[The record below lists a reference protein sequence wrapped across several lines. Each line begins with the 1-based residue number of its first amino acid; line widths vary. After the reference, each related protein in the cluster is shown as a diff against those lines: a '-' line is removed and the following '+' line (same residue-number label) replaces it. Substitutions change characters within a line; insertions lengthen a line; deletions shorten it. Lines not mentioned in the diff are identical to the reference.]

1 MDSLSPPEQTI
12 KTTGIPIVPLA
23 GIVNW
28 LDRLRLQLS
37 RHDALLILSVLGL
50 ICGFVTGVVIILFRL
65 LVESSQATILPGG
78 GVENYEALHPLMRF
92 LLPILGGLMLGL
104 IFIRF
109 AKGLHVLGIP
119 RVMERLIYHQ
129 GHISLRGFMLQFF
142 GAAIAIISGHSVGR
156 EGPHVFLGAASGSLL
171 GQYLSLPNNS
181 IRTLV
186 GCGTAA
192 AISASFDTPLAG
204 VIFALEVV
212 MMEYTLVSFIPI
224 MLAAVSANSLSLIV
238 FEGQRVFDIAII
250 ELGSLHELIFILLLG
265 LVAGTA
271 SAAYVSL
278 IQFISDKTQNMA
290 FWLRNAAAGVLI
302 GLIALAVPE
311 VMGIGYDTVNLLLL
325 GELGFYF
332 IVILVV
338 MKIVATAVCIGLGIP
353 GGTIGPALF
362 IGAAVG
368 GIIAPLPGLVFEGQ
382 VSDPGVYALIGM
394 GAVMGAALQAPLAAL
409 TAIIELTHNPEIIMP
424 GMLAIVI
431 ASLVNSELFGKSSMF
446 HTLLEATGLNYH
458 TDPVMQSLRRIGAA
472 SFMNRNFV
480 QVEPILT
487 RDTVR
492 IILDNN
498 PEWILIKG
506 DQDQMA
512 LMPAVDLLR
521 IMEQQE
527 EEEFDLLCLPAT
539 RYELAQLRM
548 QATLQEALEKLD
560 NSQADALYIEWYDQD
575 HYWRIQGILTR
586 PLIESAYH
594 F

>member
-1 MDSLSPPEQTI
+1 MPF
-12 KTTGIPIVPLA
+12 A

-50 ICGFVTGVVIILFRL
+50 ICGFVTGIVIILFRL
-65 LVESSQATILPGG
+65 LVESSQAAILPGG

-104 IFIRF
+104 IFLRF

-250 ELGSLHELIFILLLG
+250 QLGSLHELIFILLLG

-311 VMGIGYDTVNLLLL
+311 VMGIGYDTVNQLLL

-338 MKIVATAVCIGLGIP
+338 MKIVATAVSIGLGIP

-368 GIIAPLPGLVFEGQ
+368 GIIALLPGLVFEGQ

-527 EEEFDLLCLPAT
+527 EKEFDLLSLPAT

>member
-1 MDSLSPPEQTI
+1 VPF
-12 KTTGIPIVPLA
+12 TGII
-23 GIVNW
+23 NW
-28 LDRLRLQLS
+28 LDQIRLQLS
-37 RHDALLILSVLGL
+37 RRDALLILSVLGL
-50 ICGFVTGVVIILFRL
+50 ICGFVTGIVIILFRL
-65 LVESSQATILPGG
+65 LVESSQAAMLPGG
-78 GVENYEALHPLMRF
+78 EPENYEALQPVLRI
-92 LLPILGGLMLGL
+92 LLPILGGLLLGF
-104 IFIRF
+104 IFLRF
-109 AKGLHVLGIP
+109 SKGLYVLGIP
-119 RVMERLIYHQ
+119 RVIERLIYHQ
-129 GHISLRGFMLQFF
+129 GHISLRGFLLQFF
-142 GAAIAIISGHSVGR
+142 GAAIAIITGHSVGR

-212 MMEYTLVSFIPI
+212 MMEYTLISFIPI
-224 MLAAVSANSLSLIV
+224 MLAAISANSLSLIM
-238 FEGQRVFDIAII
+238 FDGERVFDIAIL

-265 LVAGTA
+265 LAAGTA

-278 IQFISDKTQNMA
+278 IQLISDKTQTMA
-290 FWLRNAAAGVLI
+290 FWLRTTSAGVLI
-302 GLIALAVPE
+302 GLIALAVPQ
-311 VMGIGYDTVNLLLL
+311 VMGIGYDTVNALLL
-325 GELGFYF
+325 GELGYQL
-332 IVILVV
+332 IVVLVI
-338 MKIVATAVCIGLGIP
+338 MKIIATALCIGLGVP
-353 GGTIGPALF
+353 GGTVGPTLF

-368 GIIAPLPGLVFEGQ
+368 GLIAPLPGLLFEGQ
-382 VSDPGVYALIGM
+382 VSDPGLYALIGM

-480 QVEPILT
+480 QVKPTLH
-487 RDTVR
+487 RDTARTV
-492 IILDNN
+492 LDTN

-506 DQDQMA
+506 DKDQLA

-521 IMEQQE
+521 IIEQE
-527 EEEFDLLCLPAT
+527 KEEEFDLLSLPAT
-539 RYELAQLRM
+539 RYELTQLRM

-560 NSQADALYIEWYDQD
+560 DNQVDALYIEWYDED

-586 PLIESAYH
+586 PLIESAYR

>member
-1 MDSLSPPEQTI
+1 MPF
-12 KTTGIPIVPLA
+12 A

-28 LDRLRLQLS
+28 FDRLRLQLS

-50 ICGFVTGVVIILFRL
+50 ICGFITGIVIILFRL
-65 LVESSQATILPGG
+65 LVESTQSALLPGG
-78 GVENYEALHPLMRF
+78 GAENYEALHPLMRF
-92 LLPILGGLMLGL
+92 LLPIAGGLLLGF
-104 IFIRF
+104 IFLRY
-109 AKGLHVLGIP
+109 ANGLHVLGIP

-129 GHISLRGFMLQFF
+129 GHISMRGFLLQFF

-181 IRTLV
+181 IRTLL

-238 FEGQRVFDIAII
+238 FEGERVFDIAII

-265 LVAGTA
+265 LAAGTA

-278 IQFISDKTQNMA
+278 IQFISDRTQNMA
-290 FWLRNAAAGVLI
+290 FWLRNASAGVLI
-302 GLIALAVPE
+302 GLIALAVPQI
-311 VMGIGYDTVNLLLL
+311 MGIGYDTVNQILL
-325 GELGFYF
+325 GELGLYLL
-332 IVILVV
+332 IILVV
-338 MKIVATAVCIGLGIP
+338 AKILATAISIGLGIP

-362 IGAAVG
+362 IGAALG
-368 GIIAPLPGLVFEGQ
+368 GVIAPLPGLLFEGQ

-480 QVEPILT
+480 QVKPLLG
-487 RDTVR
+487 RDAAR
-492 IILDNN
+492 RILDQN
-498 PEWILIKG
+498 PEYVLIKG
-506 DQDQMA
+506 EMDETA

-521 IMEQQE
+521 ILEQQE
-527 EEEFDLLCLPAT
+527 EDETLDLLSLPAT
-539 RYELAQLRM
+539 RLELAPLRM

-560 NSQADALYIEWYDQD
+560 NSQADALYIEWYDED

-594 F
+594 I

>member
-1 MDSLSPPEQTI
+1 MPF
-12 KTTGIPIVPLA
+12 A
-23 GIVNW
+23 GIINW

-37 RHDALLILSVLGL
+37 RHDALVILSVLGL
-50 ICGFVTGVVIILFRL
+50 ICGFVTGIVIILFRL
-65 LVESSQATILPGG
+65 LVESTQASFLPGG
-78 GVENYEALHPLMRF
+78 EVENYEALHPLIRVV
-92 LLPILGGLMLGL
+92 LPILGGLLLGF
-104 IFIRF
+104 IFLRF

-192 AISASFDTPLAG
+192 GISASFDTPLAG

-224 MLAAVSANSLSLIV
+224 MLAAVSANSLSLII
-238 FEGQRVFDIAII
+238 FDGERVFDTAII

-265 LVAGTA
+265 LAAGVA

-278 IQFISDKTQNMA
+278 IQLISDKTQNMT
-290 FWLRNAAAGVLI
+290 FWMRNAAAGVLI
-302 GLIALAVPE
+302 GLIALAVPQ
-311 VMGIGYDTVNLLLL
+311 VMGIGYDTVNQILL
-325 GELGFYF
+325 GELGYYL
-332 IVILVV
+332 ILTLVV
-338 MKIVATAVCIGLGIP
+338 MKIVATAVSIGLGIP

-368 GIIAPLPGLVFEGQ
+368 GVIAPLPGMIFEGQ

-472 SFMNRNFV
+472 SFMNRNLAQV
-480 QVEPILT
+480 QPQLH
-487 RDTVR
+487 RDAAR
-492 IILDNN
+492 LLLDKN
-498 PEWILIKG
+498 PEWIVIKG
-506 DQDQMA
+506 EQDQMA

-521 IMEQQE
+521 ILEQRG
-527 EEEFDLLCLPAT
+527 EEEFDLLSLPAT
-539 RYELAQLRM
+539 RYELAPLRM
-548 QATLQEALEKLD
+548 QATLQEALELLD
-560 NSQADALYIEWYDQD
+560 NSQADALYIEWYDED

-586 PLIESAYH
+586 PMIESAYH

>member
-1 MDSLSPPEQTI
+1 ML
-12 KTTGIPIVPLA
+12 LN

-50 ICGFVTGVVIILFRL
+50 ICGFVAGIVIALFRL
-65 LVESSQATILPGG
+65 LVESSQSTILPGSG
-78 GVENYEALHPLMRF
+78 AENYEALPPLLRF
-92 LLPILGGLMLGL
+92 ALPVVGGLLLGL
-104 IFIRF
+104 IFLRF

-129 GHISLRGFMLQFF
+129 GHLSLRGLLLQFF
-142 GAAIAIISGHSVGR
+142 GAAIAIITGHSVGR

-192 AISASFDTPLAG
+192 GISASFDTPLAG

-224 MLAAVSANSLSLIV
+224 MLAAVSAHNVSLIL
-238 FEGQRVFDIAII
+238 FDGERVFDIAII
-250 ELGSLHELIFILLLG
+250 QLGSLHELAFILLLG
-265 LVAGTA
+265 LAAGCA
-271 SAAYVSL
+271 SAAYVHL
-278 IQFISDKTQNMA
+278 IQLISDKTQQMA
-290 FWLRNAAAGVLI
+290 FWVRNALAGVLI
-302 GLIALAVPE
+302 GLCALAVPE
-311 VMGIGYDTVNLLLL
+311 VMGIGYDTVNQILL
-325 GELGFYF
+325 GELGLSLL
-332 IVILVV
+332 VILVFA
-338 MKIVATAVCIGLGIP
+338 KILATAVSIGLGIP

-409 TAIIELTHNPEIIMP
+409 TAVIELTHNPEIIMP

-446 HTLLEATGLNYH
+446 HTLLEATGLNFH
-458 TDPVMQSLRRIGAA
+458 TDPVMQSLRRTGAA

-480 QVEPILT
+480 QVGPNLS
-487 RDTVR
+487 RDSAKL
-492 IILDNN
+492 IFDQN

-506 DQDQMA
+506 GEGEMA
-512 LMPAVDLLR
+512 LMPGVDLLR
-521 IMEQQE
+521 NLEQQQE
-527 EEEFDLLCLPAT
+527 DELDLFSIPAT
-539 RYELAQLRM
+539 RYELAPLPM
-548 QATLQEALEKLD
+548 QATLQEALERLD
-560 NSQADALYIEWYDQD
+560 GSSAEALYIEWFDQA

-586 PLIESAYH
+586 PQIESAYR

>member
-1 MDSLSPPEQTI
+1 M
-12 KTTGIPIVPLA
+12 PIVLLN

-50 ICGFVTGVVIILFRL
+50 ICGFVAGIVIALFRL
-65 LVESSQATILPGG
+65 LVESSQSAILPGSG
-78 GVENYEALHPLMRF
+78 AENYEALPPLLRF
-92 LLPILGGLMLGL
+92 ALPVVGGLLLGL
-104 IFIRF
+104 IFLRF

-129 GHISLRGFMLQFF
+129 GHLSLRGLLLQFF
-142 GAAIAIISGHSVGR
+142 GAAIAIITGHSVGR

-192 AISASFDTPLAG
+192 GISASFDTPLAG
-204 VIFALEVV
+204 VVFALEVV

-224 MLAAVSANSLSLIV
+224 MLAAVSAHNVSLIL
-238 FEGQRVFDIAII
+238 FDGERVFDIAII
-250 ELGSLHELIFILLLG
+250 QLGSLHELAFILLLG
-265 LVAGTA
+265 LAAGCA
-271 SAAYVSL
+271 SAAYVHL
-278 IQFISDKTQNMA
+278 IQLISDKTQQMA
-290 FWLRNAAAGVLI
+290 FWVRNALAGVLI
-302 GLIALAVPE
+302 GLCALAVPE
-311 VMGIGYDTVNLLLL
+311 VMGIGYDTVNQILL
-325 GELGFYF
+325 GELGLKLL
-332 IVILVV
+332 VILVFA
-338 MKIVATAVCIGLGIP
+338 KILATAVSIGLGIP

-409 TAIIELTHNPEIIMP
+409 TAVIELTHNPEIIMP

-458 TDPVMQSLRRIGAA
+458 TDPVMQSLRRTGAA

-480 QVEPILT
+480 QVSPNLS
-487 RDTVR
+487 RDSAKL
-492 IILDNN
+492 IFDQN

-506 DQDQMA
+506 GEGEMV
-512 LMPAVDLLR
+512 LMPGVDLLR
-521 IMEQQE
+521 NLEQQQE
-527 EEEFDLLCLPAT
+527 DELDLFSIPAT
-539 RYELAQLRM
+539 RYELAPLAM
-548 QATLQEALEKLD
+548 QATLQEALERLD
-560 NSQADALYIEWYDQD
+560 GSSAEALYIEWFDQA

-586 PLIESAYH
+586 TQIESAYR

>member
-1 MDSLSPPEQTI
+1 ML
-12 KTTGIPIVPLA
+12 IVLLN

-37 RHDALLILSVLGL
+37 RHDALLVLSALGL
-50 ICGFVTGVVIILFRL
+50 ICGFVAGIVIALFRL
-65 LVESSQATILPGG
+65 LVESSQSAILPGSG
-78 GVENYEALHPLMRF
+78 AENYEALPPLLRF
-92 LLPILGGLMLGL
+92 ALPVVGGLLLGL
-104 IFIRF
+104 IFLRF

-129 GHISLRGFMLQFF
+129 GHLSLRGLLLQFF
-142 GAAIAIISGHSVGR
+142 GAAIAIITGHSVGR

-192 AISASFDTPLAG
+192 GISASFDTPLAG

-224 MLAAVSANSLSLIV
+224 MLAAVSAHNVSLIL
-238 FEGQRVFDIAII
+238 FDGERVFDIAII
-250 ELGSLHELIFILLLG
+250 QLGSLHELAFILLLG
-265 LVAGTA
+265 LAAGCA
-271 SAAYVSL
+271 SAAYVHL
-278 IQFISDKTQNMA
+278 IQLISDKTQQMA
-290 FWLRNAAAGVLI
+290 FWVRNALAGVLI
-302 GLIALAVPE
+302 GLCALAVPE
-311 VMGIGYDTVNLLLL
+311 VMGIGYDTVNQILL
-325 GELGFYF
+325 GELGLKLL
-332 IVILVV
+332 VILVFA
-338 MKIVATAVCIGLGIP
+338 KILATAVSIGLGIP

-368 GIIAPLPGLVFEGQ
+368 GIIAPLPGLAFEGQ

-409 TAIIELTHNPEIIMP
+409 TAVIELTHNPEIIMP

-458 TDPVMQSLRRIGAA
+458 TDPVMQSLRRTGAA

-480 QVEPILT
+480 QVSPNLS
-487 RDTVR
+487 RDSAKL
-492 IILDNN
+492 IFDQN

-506 DQDQMA
+506 GEGEMV
-512 LMPAVDLLR
+512 LMPGVDLLR
-521 IMEQQE
+521 NLEQQQE
-527 EEEFDLLCLPAT
+527 DELDLFSIPAT
-539 RYELAQLRM
+539 RYELAPLPM
-548 QATLQEALEKLD
+548 QATLQEALERLD
-560 NSQADALYIEWYDQD
+560 GSSAEALYIEWFDQA

-586 PLIESAYH
+586 TQIESAYR

>member
-1 MDSLSPPEQTI
+1 MLT
-12 KTTGIPIVPLA
+12 VPFA

-28 LDRLRLQLS
+28 FDRLRLQLS

-65 LVESSQATILPGG
+65 LVESTQSTLLPGG
-78 GVENYEALHPLMRF
+78 GAENYEALHPLMRF
-92 LLPILGGLMLGL
+92 LLPIAGGLLLGFVFL
-104 IFIRF
+104 RY
-109 AKGLHVLGIP
+109 ANGLHVLGIP

-129 GHISLRGFMLQFF
+129 GHISVRGFLLQFF

-181 IRTLV
+181 IRTLL

-224 MLAAVSANSLSLIV
+224 MLAAVSANSLSLIM
-238 FEGQRVFDIAII
+238 FNGERVFDIAINQ
-250 ELGSLHELIFILLLG
+250 LGSLHELIFILLLG
-265 LVAGTA
+265 LAAGTA

-278 IQFISDKTQNMA
+278 IQFISDRTQNMA
-290 FWLRNAAAGVLI
+290 FWLRNASAGVLI
-302 GLIALAVPE
+302 GLIALAVPQI
-311 VMGIGYDTVNLLLL
+311 MGIGYDTVNQILL
-325 GELGFYF
+325 GELGLYLL
-332 IVILVV
+332 ITLVV
-338 MKIVATAVCIGLGIP
+338 VKILATAISIGLGIP

-362 IGAAVG
+362 IGAALG
-368 GIIAPLPGLVFEGQ
+368 GVIAPLPGLLFEGQ

-472 SFMNRNFV
+472 SFMNRNLV
-480 QVEPILT
+480 QVNPLLS
-487 RDTVR
+487 RDSAR
-492 IILDNN
+492 MILDQN
-498 PEWILIKG
+498 PEWVLIKG
-506 DQDQMA
+506 EKDEMA

-521 IMEQQE
+521 ILEQQE
-527 EEEFDLLCLPAT
+527 GDEEFDLLSLPAT
-539 RYELAQLRM
+539 RLELAPLRM

-560 NSQADALYIEWYDQD
+560 NSQADALYIEWYDED

>member
-1 MDSLSPPEQTI
+1 
-12 KTTGIPIVPLA
+12 VPFS

-28 LDRLRLQLS
+28 FDRLRLQLS

-50 ICGFVTGVVIILFRL
+50 ISGFVTGIVIILFRL
-65 LVESSQATILPGG
+65 LVESTQASILPGG
-78 GVENYEALHPLMRF
+78 GMENYEALHPLIRF
-92 LLPILGGLMLGL
+92 LLPILGALLLGL
-104 IFIRF
+104 IFLRF
-109 AKGLHVLGIP
+109 AKGLYVLGIP

-142 GAAIAIISGHSVGR
+142 GAAIAIVSGHSVGR

-192 AISASFDTPLAG
+192 GISASFDTPLAG

-224 MLAAVSANSLSLIV
+224 MLAAVSANSLSLMV
-238 FEGQRVFDIAII
+238 FDDQRVFDIAII
-250 ELGSLHELIFILLLG
+250 ELGSLRELIFILLLG
-265 LVAGTA
+265 LTAGSA
-271 SAAYVSL
+271 SATYVSL
-278 IQFISDKTQNMA
+278 IQFISDKTQNLA
-290 FWLRNAAAGVLI
+290 FWLRNVSAGVLI
-302 GLIALAVPE
+302 GLIALAVPQ
-311 VMGIGYDTVNLLLL
+311 VMGIGYDTVNQLLL
-325 GELGFYF
+325 GELGFYL
-332 IVILVV
+332 IVVLVV
-338 MKIVATAVCIGLGIP
+338 MKIVATAISIGLGIP

-362 IGAAVG
+362 IGAAIG
-368 GIIAPLPGLVFEGQ
+368 GLIAPLPGLLFEGQ
-382 VSDPGVYALIGM
+382 VSDPGLYALIGM

-409 TAIIELTHNPEIIMP
+409 TAIIELSHNPEIIMP
-424 GMLAIVI
+424 GMLAIVV

-480 QVEPILT
+480 QVEPTLH
-487 RDTVR
+487 RDTARMV
-492 IILDNN
+492 LDSN

-506 DQDQMA
+506 EEDQMA

-521 IMEQQE
+521 IMEQQQE
-527 EEEFDLLCLPAT
+527 EELDLFSLPAT
-539 RYELAQLRM
+539 RYELTQLRM
-548 QATLQEALEKLD
+548 QATLQEALEMLD

-575 HYWRIQGILTR
+575 HYWRIQGVLTR
-586 PLIESAYH
+586 PLIESAYR

>member
-1 MDSLSPPEQTI
+1 
-12 KTTGIPIVPLA
+12 
-23 GIVNW
+23 
-28 LDRLRLQLS
+28 
-37 RHDALLILSVLGL
+37 
-50 ICGFVTGVVIILFRL
+50 
-65 LVESSQATILPGG
+65 
-78 GVENYEALHPLMRF
+78 VENYEALHPLLRF
-92 LLPILGGLMLGL
+92 ILPILGGLLLGL
-104 IFIRF
+104 IFLRF
-109 AKGLHVLGIP
+109 SKGMYVLGIP

-129 GHISLRGFMLQFF
+129 GHISLRGFLLQFF
-142 GAAIAIISGHSVGR
+142 GAAIAIFSGHSVGR

-204 VIFALEVV
+204 VIFALEVI
-212 MMEYTLVSFIPI
+212 MMEYTLISFIPI
-224 MLAAVSANSLSLIV
+224 MLAAVSANSISLIV
-238 FEGQRVFDIAII
+238 FDGERVFDTAII

-265 LVAGTA
+265 LAAGVA
-271 SAAYVSL
+271 SMAYVSL
-278 IQFISDKTQNMA
+278 IQLISDKTKSMT
-290 FWLRNAAAGVLI
+290 FWMRTAAAGVLI

-311 VMGIGYDTVNLLLL
+311 VMGIGYDTVNQILN
-325 GELGFYF
+325 GELAYHL
-332 IVILVV
+332 ILILVV
-338 MKIVATAVCIGLGIP
+338 MKIVATAVSIGLGIP

-368 GIIAPLPGLVFEGQ
+368 GVIAPLPGLIFEGH

-431 ASLVNSELFGKSSMF
+431 ASLVKSEVFGKSSMF
-446 HTLLEATGLNYH
+446 YTLLEATGLNYH

-472 SFMNRNFV
+472 SFMNRNIAQV
-480 QVEPILT
+480 QPILH
-487 RDTVR
+487 RDAAR
-492 IILDNN
+492 MILDNN
-498 PEWILIKG
+498 PDWIVIKG
-506 DQDQMA
+506 KQEQMA

-521 IMEQQE
+521 ILEQQDE
-527 EEEFDLLCLPAT
+527 EELDLLSLPAT
-539 RYELAQLRM
+539 RYELTALRM
-548 QATLQEALEKLD
+548 QATLQEALELLD
-560 NSQADALYIEWYDQD
+560 NSQAEALYIEWYDED
-575 HYWRIQGILTR
+575 HYWRIQGVLTR

>member
-1 MDSLSPPEQTI
+1 ML
-12 KTTGIPIVPLA
+12 LN

-50 ICGFVTGVVIILFRL
+50 ICGFVAGIVIALFRL
-65 LVESSQATILPGG
+65 LVESSQSAILPGSG
-78 GVENYEALHPLMRF
+78 AENYEALPPLLRF
-92 LLPILGGLMLGL
+92 ALPVVGGLLLGL
-104 IFIRF
+104 IFLRF

-129 GHISLRGFMLQFF
+129 GHLSLRGLLLQFF
-142 GAAIAIISGHSVGR
+142 GAAIAIITGHSVGR

-192 AISASFDTPLAG
+192 GISASFDTPLAG
-204 VIFALEVV
+204 VVFALEVV

-224 MLAAVSANSLSLIV
+224 MLAAVSAHNVSLIL
-238 FEGQRVFDIAII
+238 FDGERVFDIAII
-250 ELGSLHELIFILLLG
+250 QLGSLHELAFILLLG
-265 LVAGTA
+265 LAAGCA
-271 SAAYVSL
+271 SAAYVHL
-278 IQFISDKTQNMA
+278 IQLISDKTQQMA
-290 FWLRNAAAGVLI
+290 FWVRNALAGVLI
-302 GLIALAVPE
+302 GLCALAVPE
-311 VMGIGYDTVNLLLL
+311 VMGIGYDTVNQILL
-325 GELGFYF
+325 GELGLKLL
-332 IVILVV
+332 VILVFA
-338 MKIVATAVCIGLGIP
+338 KILATAVSIGLGIP

-409 TAIIELTHNPEIIMP
+409 TAVIELTHNPEIIMP

-458 TDPVMQSLRRIGAA
+458 TDPVMQSLRRTGAA

-480 QVEPILT
+480 QVSPNLS
-487 RDTVR
+487 RDSAKL
-492 IILDNN
+492 IFDQN

-506 DQDQMA
+506 GEGEMV
-512 LMPAVDLLR
+512 LMPGVDLLR
-521 IMEQQE
+521 NLEQQQE
-527 EEEFDLLCLPAT
+527 DELDLFSIPAT
-539 RYELAQLRM
+539 RYELAPLAM
-548 QATLQEALEKLD
+548 QATLQEALERLD
-560 NSQADALYIEWYDQD
+560 GSSAEALYIEWFDQA

-586 PLIESAYH
+586 TQIESAYR

>member
-1 MDSLSPPEQTI
+1 
-12 KTTGIPIVPLA
+12 VPFA
-23 GIVNW
+23 GIINW
-28 LDRLRLQLS
+28 LDQLRLQLS

-65 LVESSQATILPGG
+65 LVESSQAAMLPGG
-78 GVENYEALHPLMRF
+78 EAENYEALQPVIRF
-92 LLPILGGLMLGL
+92 LLPILGGLLLGF
-104 IFIRF
+104 IFLRF
-109 AKGLHVLGIP
+109 SKGLYVLGIP

-129 GHISLRGFMLQFF
+129 GHISLRGFLLQFF

-156 EGPHVFLGAASGSLL
+156 EGPHVFLGATSGSLL

-186 GCGTAA
+186 GCGSAA

-224 MLAAVSANSLSLIV
+224 MLAAVSANSLSLIA
-238 FEGQRVFDIAII
+238 FDGERVFDIAII
-250 ELGSLHELIFILLLG
+250 ELGSLHELIFIMLLG
-265 LVAGTA
+265 LAAGTA

-278 IQFISDKTQNMA
+278 IELISDKTQAMA
-290 FWLRNAAAGVLI
+290 FWSRTASAGVLI
-302 GLIALAVPE
+302 GLIALAVPQ
-311 VMGIGYDTVNLLLL
+311 VMGIGYDTVNALLL
-325 GELGFYF
+325 GELGFEL
-332 IVILVV
+332 IVVLVV
-338 MKIVATAVCIGLGIP
+338 MKIIATGISIGMGIP
-353 GGTIGPALF
+353 GGTVGPTLF

-368 GIIAPLPGLVFEGQ
+368 GIIAPLPGLLFEGQ
-382 VSDPGVYALIGM
+382 VSDPGLYALIGM

-409 TAIIELTHNPEIIMP
+409 TAIIELTHNPEVIMP

-446 HTLLEATGLNYH
+446 HTLLEATGLNHH

-480 QVEPILT
+480 QVGPRLH
-487 RDTVR
+487 RDTARAV
-492 IILDNN
+492 LDSN

-506 DQDQMA
+506 EKDRMA

-521 IMEQQE
+521 ILEQEKAEQLE
-527 EEEFDLLCLPAT
+527 LLSLPAT

-560 NSQADALYIEWYDQD
+560 NSQVDALYIEWYDED

-586 PLIESAYH
+586 PLIESAYR

>member
-1 MDSLSPPEQTI
+1 
-12 KTTGIPIVPLA
+12 VPFA
-23 GIVNW
+23 GIINW
-28 LDRLRLQLS
+28 LDQIRLQLS

-50 ICGFVTGVVIILFRL
+50 ICGFVTGIVIILFRL
-65 LVESSQATILPGG
+65 LVESSQAAMLPGG
-78 GVENYEALHPLMRF
+78 ESENYEALQPLLRV
-92 LLPILGGLMLGL
+92 LLPILGGLLLGF
-104 IFIRF
+104 IFLRF
-109 AKGLHVLGIP
+109 SKGLYVLGIP
-119 RVMERLIYHQ
+119 RVMERLVYHQ
-129 GHISLRGFMLQFF
+129 GHISPRSFLLQFF

-224 MLAAVSANSLSLIV
+224 MLAAVSANSLSLIM
-238 FEGQRVFDIAII
+238 FDGERVFDIAII

-265 LVAGTA
+265 LAAGTA

-278 IQFISDKTQNMA
+278 IQFISDKTQAMA
-290 FWLRNAAAGVLI
+290 FWLRTASAGVLI
-302 GLIALAVPE
+302 GLIALAVPQ
-311 VMGIGYDTVNLLLL
+311 VMGIGYDTVNALLL
-325 GELGFYF
+325 GELGYQL
-332 IVILVV
+332 IMVLVV
-338 MKIVATAVCIGLGIP
+338 MKIIATAISIGLGVP
-353 GGTIGPALF
+353 GGTIGPTLF

-368 GIIAPLPGLVFEGQ
+368 GLIAPLPGLLFEGQ
-382 VSDPGVYALIGM
+382 TSDPGLYALIGM

-431 ASLVNSELFGKSSMF
+431 ASLVNSELFGNSSMF

-480 QVEPILT
+480 QVKPRLH
-487 RDTVR
+487 RDMARTV
-492 IILDNN
+492 LDSN

-506 DQDQMA
+506 DKEQMA

-521 IMEQQE
+521 IIEQEQDE
-527 EEEFDLLCLPAT
+527 QLDLLSLPAT
-539 RYELAQLRM
+539 RYELTQLRM

-560 NSQADALYIEWYDQD
+560 NSQVDALYIEWYDED

-586 PLIESAYH
+586 PLIESAYR

>member
-1 MDSLSPPEQTI
+1 MPT
-12 KTTGIPIVPLA
+12 VPFA

-28 LDRLRLQLS
+28 FDRLRLQLS

-65 LVESSQATILPGG
+65 LVESTQSTLLPGG
-78 GVENYEALHPLMRF
+78 GAENYEALHPLMRF
-92 LLPILGGLMLGL
+92 LLPIAGGLLLGFVFL
-104 IFIRF
+104 RY
-109 AKGLHVLGIP
+109 ANGLHVLGIP

-129 GHISLRGFMLQFF
+129 GHISVRGFLLQFF

-181 IRTLV
+181 IRTLL

-224 MLAAVSANSLSLIV
+224 MLAAVSANSLSLIM
-238 FEGQRVFDIAII
+238 FNGERVFDIAINQ
-250 ELGSLHELIFILLLG
+250 LGSLHELIFILLLG
-265 LVAGTA
+265 LAAGTA

-278 IQFISDKTQNMA
+278 IQFISDRTQNMA
-290 FWLRNAAAGVLI
+290 FWLRNASAGVLI
-302 GLIALAVPE
+302 GLIALAVPQI
-311 VMGIGYDTVNLLLL
+311 MGIGYDTVNQILL
-325 GELGFYF
+325 GELGLYLL
-332 IVILVV
+332 ITLVV
-338 MKIVATAVCIGLGIP
+338 VKILATAISIGLGIP

-362 IGAAVG
+362 IGAALG
-368 GIIAPLPGLVFEGQ
+368 GVIAPLPGLLFEGQ

-472 SFMNRNFV
+472 SFMNRNLV
-480 QVEPILT
+480 QVNPLLS
-487 RDTVR
+487 RDSAR
-492 IILDNN
+492 MILDQN
-498 PEWILIKG
+498 PEWVLIKG
-506 DQDQMA
+506 EKDEMA

-521 IMEQQE
+521 ILEQQE
-527 EEEFDLLCLPAT
+527 GDEEFDLLSLPAT
-539 RYELAQLRM
+539 RLELAPLRM

-560 NSQADALYIEWYDQD
+560 NSQADALYIEWYDED

>member
-1 MDSLSPPEQTI
+1 MPF
-12 KTTGIPIVPLA
+12 A

-37 RHDALLILSVLGL
+37 RHDALVILSVLGL
-50 ICGFVTGVVIILFRL
+50 ICGFVTGIVIILFRL
-65 LVESSQATILPGG
+65 LVESSQAAMLPGG
-78 GVENYEALHPLMRF
+78 EVENYEALHPLLRF
-92 LLPILGGLMLGL
+92 VLPILGGLLLGL
-104 IFIRF
+104 IFLRF

-129 GHISLRGFMLQFF
+129 GHISLRGFFLQFF
-142 GAAIAIISGHSVGR
+142 GAAIAIVSGHSVGR

-224 MLAAVSANSLSLIV
+224 MLAAVIANSLSLVV
-238 FEGQRVFDIAII
+238 FDGERVFDTAII

-265 LVAGTA
+265 LAAGVA

-278 IQFISDKTQNMA
+278 IQLISDKTQNMA
-290 FWLRNAAAGVLI
+290 FWLRNATAGVLI
-302 GLIALAVPE
+302 GLIALAVPQ
-311 VMGIGYDTVNLLLL
+311 VMGIGYDTVNQILL
-325 GELGFYF
+325 GELAYTL
-332 IVILVV
+332 ILVLVV
-338 MKIVATAVCIGLGIP
+338 MKIVATAVSIGLGIP

-368 GIIAPLPGLVFEGQ
+368 GVIAPLPGLLFEGQ

-472 SFMNRNFV
+472 SFMNRSIA
-480 QVEPILT
+480 QVTPHLH
-487 RDTVR
+487 RNAAR
-492 IILDNN
+492 LLLDKN
-498 PEWILIKG
+498 PEWIVIKG
-506 DQDQMA
+506 EQEQMA

-521 IMEQQE
+521 ILEQQQE
-527 EEEFDLLCLPAT
+527 DELDLLSLPAT
-539 RYELAQLRM
+539 RYELAPLRM
-548 QATLQEALEKLD
+548 QATLQEALELLD
-560 NSQADALYIEWYDQD
+560 NSQADALYIEWYDED
-575 HYWRIQGILTR
+575 HYWRIQGVLTR

>member
-1 MDSLSPPEQTI
+1 MPF
-12 KTTGIPIVPLA
+12 A

-28 LDRLRLQLS
+28 FDRLRLQLS

-50 ICGFVTGVVIILFRL
+50 ICGFVTGIVIILFRL
-65 LVESSQATILPGG
+65 LVESTQSALLPGG
-78 GVENYEALHPLMRF
+78 DAENYEALHPLMRF
-92 LLPILGGLMLGL
+92 LLPIAGGLLLGF
-104 IFIRF
+104 IFLRY
-109 AKGLHVLGIP
+109 ANGLQVLGIP
-119 RVMERLIYHQ
+119 RVMERLVYHQ
-129 GHISLRGFMLQFF
+129 GHISMRGFLLQFF

-181 IRTLV
+181 IRTLL

-224 MLAAVSANSLSLIV
+224 MLAAVSANSLSLMM
-238 FEGQRVFDIAII
+238 FEGERVFDIEII
-250 ELGSLHELIFILLLG
+250 QLGSLHELIFILLLG
-265 LVAGTA
+265 LAAGTA

-278 IQFISDKTQNMA
+278 IQFISDSTKSMA
-290 FWLRNAAAGVLI
+290 FWLRNASAGVLI
-302 GLIALAVPE
+302 GLIALALPQ
-311 VMGIGYDTVNLLLL
+311 VMGIGYDTVNQILL
-325 GELGFYF
+325 GELGIYLLM
-332 IVILVV
+332 ILVV
-338 MKIVATAVCIGLGIP
+338 AKILATAISIGLGIP

-362 IGAAVG
+362 IGAALG
-368 GIIAPLPGLVFEGQ
+368 GVIAPLPGLLFEGQ

-446 HTLLEATGLNYH
+446 HTLLEASGLNYH

-480 QVEPILT
+480 QVKPLLG
-487 RDTVR
+487 RDTAR
-492 IILDNN
+492 MILDQS
-498 PEWILIKG
+498 PEWVLIKG
-506 DQDQMA
+506 EKEEMA

-521 IMEQQE
+521 IMEQQDGE
-527 EEEFDLLCLPAT
+527 DVLDLLSLPAT
-539 RYELAQLRM
+539 RYDLAPLRM
-548 QATLQEALEKLD
+548 QATLQEALEMLD
-560 NSQADALYIEWYDQD
+560 NSQADALYIEWYDED